1 MGLESGFNKRKAATE
16 LPTEPSRRKFLEAAV
31 LAAGYAILPKVG
43 KSEVVVPEVPAP
55 SERVPFQREVL
66 TREEQLERD
75 KAFQR
80 EKIEV
85 ARGLVTRSESMEVFK
100 FPGIKHADY
109 VQMKRDW
116 EEEPEYA
123 VDIDRLLKRF
133 FEEGIK
139 IVFSNDPTSG
149 NIFIMPA
156 KSVDIQSDSL
166 LPRMLSH
173 DDIEDYGLRLLSIM
187 EHVHNQE
194 KISQR
199 TKQ

>member
-1 MGLESGFNKRKAATE
+1 
-16 LPTEPSRRKFLEAAV
+16 
-31 LAAGYAILPKVG
+31 
-43 KSEVVVPEVPAP
+43 
-55 SERVPFQREVL
+55 
-66 TREEQLERD
+66 
-75 KAFQR
+75 
-80 EKIEV
+80 
-85 ARGLVTRSESMEVFK
+85 
-100 FPGIKHADY
+100 
-109 VQMKRDW
+109 MKRDW